1 MADYRELV
9 EKYKK
14 RSRDKL
20 IDTVALGLSCAE
32 SVTEDVGLLTDNGL
46 MRDALS
52 SAGTVLPF
60 AVIAVTEEMK
70 VILGKK
76 DQISMLKDSA
86 YRMAK
91 TGAALT
97 IGAAAAT
104 VAGPIGAM
112 GAAMGTHAFLDRYK
126 SRGLTAVRLKDRVD
140 RLKSLQKL
148 NQKRLE
154 LDPVQPQPEDALYE

>member
-1 MADYRELV
+1 MADFRELV
-9 EKYKK
+9 EKYRK

-20 IDTVALGLSCAE
+20 VDTVALGLSCAE

-46 MRDALS
+46 LRDALS
-52 SAGTVLPF
+52 SAGSVLPF
-60 AVIAVTEEMK
+60 AVIV
-70 VILGKK
+70 GKK

-154 LDPVQPQPEDALYE
+154 LNPSQPQPEDALYE

>member
-1 MADYRELV
+1 MADFRELV
-9 EKYKK
+9 EKYRK

-20 IDTVALGLSCAE
+20 VDTVALGLSCAE
-32 SVTEDVGLLTDNGL
+32 SVTEDVGLLTENGL
-46 MRDALS
+46 LRDALS
-52 SAGTVLPF
+52 SAGSVLPF

-97 IGAAAAT
+97 IGAAARWAPRWEPMLSWT
-104 VAGPIGAM
+104 AIKAAG
-112 GAAMGTHAFLDRYK
+112 
-126 SRGLTAVRLKDRVD
+126 
-140 RLKSLQKL
+140 
-148 NQKRLE
+148 
-154 LDPVQPQPEDALYE
+154 

>member
-1 MADYRELV
+1 MADFRELV
-9 EKYKK
+9 EKYRK

-20 IDTVALGLSCAE
+20 VDTVALGLSCAE

-46 MRDALS
+46 LRDALS
-52 SAGTVLPF
+52 SAGSVLPF

-154 LDPVQPQPEDALYE
+154 LNPSQPQPEDALYE

>member
-1 MADYRELV
+1 
-9 EKYKK
+9 
-14 RSRDKL
+14 
-20 IDTVALGLSCAE
+20 
-32 SVTEDVGLLTDNGL
+32 
-46 MRDALS
+46 
-52 SAGTVLPF
+52 
-60 AVIAVTEEMK
+60 
-70 VILGKK
+70 
-76 DQISMLKDSA
+76 
-86 YRMAK
+86 MAK

-140 RLKSLQKL
+140 RLKALQKL

-154 LDPVQPQPEDALYE
+154 LDPAQPQAEDALYD

>member
-1 MADYRELV
+1 MADFRELV

-20 IDTVALGLSCAE
+20 VDTVALGLSCAE

-46 MRDALS
+46 LRDALS
-52 SAGTVLPF
+52 SAGSVLPF

-70 VILGKK
+70 VVLGKK

-154 LDPVQPQPEDALYE
+154 LDPSQPQPEDVLYE

>member
-1 MADYRELV
+1 MADFRELV

-20 IDTVALGLSCAE
+20 VDTVALGLSCAE

-46 MRDALS
+46 LRDALS
-52 SAGTVLPF
+52 SAGSVLPF

-154 LDPVQPQPEDALYE
+154 LDPSQPQPEDALYE

>member
-1 MADYRELV
+1 MADFRELV
-9 EKYKK
+9 EKYRK

-20 IDTVALGLSCAE
+20 VDTVALGLSCAE

-46 MRDALS
+46 LRDALS
-52 SAGTVLPF
+52 SAGSVLPF

-154 LDPVQPQPEDALYE
+154 LDPSQPQPEDALYE

>member
-1 MADYRELV
+1 MADFRELV

-20 IDTVALGLSCAE
+20 VDTVALGLSCAE

-46 MRDALS
+46 LRDALS
-52 SAGTVLPF
+52 SAGSVLPF

-140 RLKSLQKL
+140 RLKALQKL

-154 LDPVQPQPEDALYE
+154 LDPAQPQAEDALYD